1 MIPERRTK
9 IVATLG
15 PASDSP
21 EKLRALVAAGM
32 DAARLNLS
40 HGAHAD
46 HAETARRVREAEAE
60 AGRPI
65 ALIADLQGPKL
76 RIGELAEPMVL
87 RNGERITVSAEATCE
102 FGELPVAPAVIGDV
116 LKPGHDVLID
126 DGLVRLRVGDVEQG
140 RAHCEVIVGG
150 VVSSHKGVNLPGVP
164 LPIPSLTRKDT
175 ADLEFALALGVD
187 FVALSFVRSPADVRD
202 LRALIEQAGSHAHV
216 IAKIEKSEAVDVLD
230 DVLAECDAVMV
241 ARGDLGVEIG
251 PALVPLVQKR
261 IIFKALERG
270 KPVITATQM
279 LESMVHHPEPT
290 RAEASDVANAIL
302 DGTSA
307 VMLSGETAVGEYPV
321 EAVAYMDRIAK
332 AIEPSM
338 TYRHEIPAAE
348 HNPTIGGAMSNAAC
362 DVAEALRAKAI
373 LVPTFRGKTASSV
386 ARLRPQRP
394 IIALTH
400 IEWAR
405 RQMALEWGVTPIL
418 IKECDDVEE
427 LWDESV
433 RAARDA
439 GHIEVGDRVVIT
451 AGTQVNLPGSTN
463 VIKVDVA

>member
-1 MIPERRTK
+1 VIPERRTK

-21 EKLRALVAAGM
+21 EKLRALVDAGM

-46 HAETARRVREAEAE
+46 HAERARRVRDVEVE

-76 RIGELAEPMVL
+76 RIGELVEPVVL
-87 RNGERITVSAEATCE
+87 RNGENITVSAEEGCKD
-102 FGELPVAPAVIGDV
+102 GDLPVAPAVIGDV

-126 DGLVRLRVGDVEQG
+126 DGLVRLRVGEVEHG
-140 RAHCEVIVGG
+140 RAYCEVIVGG
-150 VVSSHKGVNLPGVP
+150 IVSSHKGVNLPGVP

-175 ADLEFALALGVD
+175 ADLEFALELGVD

-230 DVLAECDAVMV
+230 DILAEADAVMV

-251 PALVPLVQKR
+251 PALVPLIQKR

-321 EAVAYMDRIAK
+321 EAVAYMARIAR

-362 DVAEALRAKAI
+362 DIAEALRAKAI

-400 IEWAR
+400 IDWAR

-418 IKECDDVEE
+418 IKECENVEE
-427 LWDESV
+427 LWNESV
-433 RAARDA
+433 RAARDG
-439 GHIEVGDRVVIT
+439 GHIEAGDRVVIT